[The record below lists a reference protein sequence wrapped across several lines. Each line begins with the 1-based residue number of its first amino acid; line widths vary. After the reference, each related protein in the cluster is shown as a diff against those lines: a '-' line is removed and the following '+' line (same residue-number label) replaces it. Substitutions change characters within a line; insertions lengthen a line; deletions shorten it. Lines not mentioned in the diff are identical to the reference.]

1 MPFITPDEEQIIALE
16 IVGIPPV
23 APIAGDTYELAIIFK
38 RTEVRNPTPFVDAI
52 WVSWIVGN
60 GPKALVS
67 V

>member
-1 MPFITPDEEQIIALE
+1 
-16 IVGIPPV
+16 VPPT

-38 RTEVRNPTPFVDAI
+38 RTAERNPTPFVDGV

-67 V
+67 VQDTYSYTGDTIYDL